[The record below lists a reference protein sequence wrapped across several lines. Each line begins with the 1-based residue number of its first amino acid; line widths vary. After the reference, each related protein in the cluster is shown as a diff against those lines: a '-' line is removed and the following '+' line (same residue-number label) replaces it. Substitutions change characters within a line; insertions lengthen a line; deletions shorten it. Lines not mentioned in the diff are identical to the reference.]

1 MISIW
6 KSATVVQNVAI
17 PLRCFNG
24 VLLTSTSANRPT
36 ESLESLK
43 ESVKNSHCQ
52 LGAPSLQFAY
62 R

>member
-6 KSATVVQNVAI
+6 KSDTVVQNVAI

-43 ESVKNSHCQ
+43 ESVKTSRCQ